1 MLFLLLS
8 DFLSKNNLSFLRSS
22 AVNMWYLNEK
32 LVAYYLFISNSF
44 IPRRKQPCSVGDV
57 FAFCWTLYIQA
68 KGKRAVNFHFSC
80 GLRWSAVYFRKSRS
94 VNRLDSLSLNSDKF
108 KDVRILHAFVRVA
121 LARNGLKSHMGHFC
135 FTSRP
140 ASLAA

>member
-1 MLFLLLS
+1 M
-8 DFLSKNNLSFLRSS
+8 
-22 AVNMWYLNEK
+22 
-32 LVAYYLFISNSF
+32 AYYLFISNSF

-68 KGKRAVNFHFSC
+68 KGKRAANFHFSY
-80 GLRWSAVYFRKSRS
+80 GLRQSAVYFRKSRS
-94 VNRLDSLSLNSDKF
+94 VNRLDSLSLNLDKF

-121 LARNGLKSHMGHFC
+121 LARNCLKSHMGHFC

-140 ASLAA
+140 ASQAT

>member
-8 DFLSKNNLSFLRSS
+8 DFLAKNNLSFLRSS

-68 KGKRAVNFHFSC
+68 KGKRAANFHFSY
-80 GLRWSAVYFRKSRS
+80 GLR
-94 VNRLDSLSLNSDKF
+94 
-108 KDVRILHAFVRVA
+108 
-121 LARNGLKSHMGHFC
+121 
-135 FTSRP
+135 
-140 ASLAA
+140 